1 METEREGHA
10 REVVQALSL
19 AELQTYDGIVAVIAS
34 SNSPDMLSTS
44 CFLLFPSGSDRLRWS
59 CICMCPQLLDQG
71 GQKKSSKVPAAVP
84 ACPQTRMAS
93 ITFSSRLKVWR
104 LKRLSACAACLQV
117 GGDGLFQ
124 EVLNGLLSIRGAGGK
139 AGQVAAHLRLGHIPA
154 GSTDAVAFSLNGT
167 RSQAT
172 AALHIALGDRRA
184 LSLLLT
190 PSNPSSYYF
199 TLALTLPL
207 HAFPG

>member
-1 METEREGHA
+1 MA
-10 REVVQALSL
+10 
-19 AELQTYDGIVAVIAS
+19 
-34 SNSPDMLSTS
+34 
-44 CFLLFPSGSDRLRWS
+44 
-59 CICMCPQLLDQG
+59 CI
-71 GQKKSSKVPAAVP
+71 
-84 ACPQTRMAS
+84 
-93 ITFSSRLKVWR
+93 
-104 LKRLSACAACLQV
+104 QV

-124 EVLNGLLSIRGAGGK
+124 EVLNGILSIRGAGGK

-190 PSNPSSYYF
+190 PSNPSNYNF
-199 TLALTLPL
+199 PL
-207 HAFPG
+207 ISIRIFRLVHFCNTSDRRLLVLILLSPSIIPESKFII